1 MWPTYMVN
9 LTHPW
14 KCMDHIQH
22 HYGGIKAPIRLG
34 GTTQDAAFYD
44 AVLGGYIESVP
55 ETLYG
60 SIYGPKYLDLISKCL
75 SILQRQYAK
84 LTCGKHH

>member
-44 AVLGGYIESVP
+44 AVLDGYIEPVP
-55 ETLYG
+55 KSLYG
-60 SIYGPKYLDLISKCL
+60 SVYGPKYFDLISKCF
-75 SILQRQYAK
+75 SILQQQYAR
-84 LTCGKHH
+84 LTCREHH

>member
-1 MWPTYMVN
+1 MVN
-9 LTHPW
+9 LTHSW

-44 AVLGGYIESVP
+44 AVLDGYIESVP
-55 ETLYG
+55 ESLYG
-60 SIYGPKYLDLISKCL
+60 SIYGPNYFDLISKYL
-75 SILQRQYAK
+75 SFLQRQYAK